1 MNLLQELLQTV
12 EIGTPQTFGGMTL
25 FPLLR
30 PISAEPDYWTLTEA
44 MNQNLLKI
52 TEVSAGGHVPELLCR
67 NLSDRSVLL
76 LDGEELVGAKQNR
89 ILNLTILVPAHT
101 DLKIPVSCVERGR
114 WHYNSYE
121 FAVADRAYHPTG
133 RAKKTRHVTESLKRM
148 GSRHA
153 NQGEVWADVDEH
165 LMAFACESATAALAD
180 VYEKTSHSL
189 NEYVGAFQAIAHQI
203 GALFVVHG
211 QIFGLELFDF
221 PATFGKLLP
230 KFSRS
235 YGLEALKP
243 SRSQRSGVTT
253 ADAKAFLTTVAAAT
267 METFDALA
275 EGTDVRLTHPEVIGS
290 ALVAKERV
298 VHLSAFPT
306 KIAQSKPR
314 HHFWDDELGF

>member
-12 EIGTPQTFGGMTL
+12 EISTPQTFGGMTL

-30 PISAEPDYWTLTEA
+30 PIAAEPDYWTLTEA

-52 TEVSAGGHVPELLCR
+52 TEVSEGGHVPELLCH
-67 NLSDRSVLL
+67 NWSDRSVLL
-76 LDGEELVGAKQNR
+76 VDGEELVGAKQNR
-89 ILNLTILVPAHT
+89 ILNLTVLVPAHT

-114 WHYNSYE
+114 WHYRCRE
-121 FAVADRAYHPTG
+121 FAAADRAYHATG
-133 RAKKTRHVTESLKRM
+133 RAKKLRYVTESLKRR
-148 GSRHA
+148 GSRLA
-153 NQGEVWADVDEH
+153 DQGEIWADVDDH
-165 LMAFACESATAALAD
+165 LLFFACKSATDALAD
-180 VYEKTSHSL
+180 VYEKEAHSL
-189 NEYVGAFQAIAHQI
+189 DEYVQAFRAIAQQI

-211 QIFGLELFDF
+211 QILGLELFDF

-243 SRSQRSGVTT
+243 SLSHGSEVTT

-267 METFDALA
+267 AETFEALA

-306 KIAQSKPR
+306 EITQSKR
-314 HHFWDDELGF
+314 RRSGWEI